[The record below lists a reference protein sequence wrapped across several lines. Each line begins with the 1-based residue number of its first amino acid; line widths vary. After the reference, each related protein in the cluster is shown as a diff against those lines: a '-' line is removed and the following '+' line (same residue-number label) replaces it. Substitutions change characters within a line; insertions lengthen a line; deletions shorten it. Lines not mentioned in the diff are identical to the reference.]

1 MEELLL
7 LLLLA
12 IAGFLAGF
20 IDSIVGGG
28 GIITL
33 PALLATGM
41 PPHLAVGTNK
51 VAGTGASGMASL
63 QYARAGLLEKK
74 LVWTTVP
81 VAALAAAL
89 GAIAVL
95 QVDADLIVGLVV
107 IAMVAI
113 IAYVLARPSFGTQDK
128 FTGLV
133 ASTLVASTILAL
145 IVGFYDGFLGPGT
158 GNFLL
163 FGLVA
168 IHGFPFLRAAA
179 HGRVI
184 NFASNVGALILFAS
198 LDNIDW
204 TLGLTMAAATMTG
217 AYVGS
222 HANIRSGA
230 RFVRPLFVIVA
241 LLLLGRLVYG
251 LFQ

>member
-1 MEELLL
+1 M

-12 IAGFLAGF
+12 LAGFLAGF

-41 PPHLAVGTNK
+41 PAHLAVGTNK
-51 VAGTGASGMASL
+51 VAGTGASAMASL
-63 QYARAGLLEKK
+63 QYARAGLLDAR
-74 LVWTTVP
+74 LVWTAAP
-81 VAALAAAL
+81 VAALAAIL
-89 GAIAVL
+89 GAITVL
-95 QVDADLIVGLVV
+95 QVDADIVVGLVV
-107 IAMVAI
+107 VVMIAI
-113 IAYVLARPSFGTQDK
+113 IAYVLARPTFGSTNR
-128 FTGLV
+128 FAGLT
-133 ASTLVASTILAL
+133 SGTLIATAILAL

-179 HGRVI
+179 HGRI
-184 NFASNVGALILFAS
+184 LNFASNLGALAFFAS
-198 LDNIDW
+198 VGNIDW

-217 AYVGS
+217 AFAGS
-222 HANIRSGA
+222 HLNIRSGA
-230 RFVRPLFVIVA
+230 RIVRPLFVAVAVA
-241 LLLLGRLVYG
+241 LLARLLYG
-251 LFQ
+251 LIQ